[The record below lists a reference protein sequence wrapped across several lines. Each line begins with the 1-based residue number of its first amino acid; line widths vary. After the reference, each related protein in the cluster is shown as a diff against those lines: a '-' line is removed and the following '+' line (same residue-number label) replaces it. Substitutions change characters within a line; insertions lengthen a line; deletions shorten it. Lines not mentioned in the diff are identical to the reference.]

1 MLRATGRQIAKR
13 HKTAQRPHGRQS
25 VKKLMA
31 HGENVNSIEVE
42 APKLFD
48 RMARRFNVDY
58 AFYKTGPDK
67 YLLFFKAG
75 QADAITA
82 CFERYSRRLLE
93 QSKSSRIP
101 IREQLKKA
109 AEQLVK
115 EPPKTQERTKEVVRE
130 ERYARKLAE
139 NINQSNLIDA
149 RVPSILI
156 AGGSNFPVRKK
167 EKQNAARD
175 KNMGEY
181 MQIEGLLDSR
191 LRFKEFTAFFREF
204 VKRTAR

>member
-1 MLRATGRQIAKR
+1 MRAGKLTARSLAYVLRAVGRKIAKAHR
-13 HKTAQRPHGRQS
+13 EAQTPHGKQS

-31 HGENVNSIEVE
+31 HGTATNSIEVD
-42 APKLFD
+42 APKVFD
-48 RMARRFNVDY
+48 RVARKWNVDY

-82 CFERYSRRLLE
+82 CFERYSRGLLE

-130 ERYARKLAE
+130 ER
-139 NINQSNLIDA
+139 
-149 RVPSILI
+149 
-156 AGGSNFPVRKK
+156 
-167 EKQNAARD
+167 
-175 KNMGEY
+175 
-181 MQIEGLLDSR
+181 
-191 LRFKEFTAFFREF
+191 
-204 VKRTAR
+204 

>member
-1 MLRATGRQIAKR
+1 
-13 HKTAQRPHGRQS
+13 
-25 VKKLMA
+25 MA

-130 ERYARKLAE
+130 ERYCADCGGKMYVHRTNNGKRISQYTCSQYSKVPVGKLCTTQHR
-139 NINQSNLIDA
+139 INEDVVLSLVSEMLKAI
-149 RVPSILI
+149 
-156 AGGSNFPVRKK
+156 G
-167 EKQNAARD
+167 
-175 KNMGEY
+175 
-181 MQIEGLLDSR
+181 
-191 LRFKEFTAFFREF
+191 FFC
-204 VKRTAR
+204 